1 MVDKQGLKNVSACC
15 SNIAPTKQRVL
26 GWGRPT
32 NHSKPPPTQEC
43 HDPHLSE
50 DDELIKN
57 EAAQDAT
64 VFGVSPAMFTLCS
77 GIALLHDAL
86 DQMPGPMRDDALEA
100 AVDIID
106 GAMPEGWTAKWLV
119 SKLRRGE

>member
-1 MVDKQGLKNVSACC
+1 
-15 SNIAPTKQRVL
+15 
-26 GWGRPT
+26 
-32 NHSKPPPTQEC
+32 
-43 HDPHLSE
+43 
-50 DDELIKN
+50 
-57 EAAQDAT
+57 
-64 VFGVSPAMFTLCS
+64 MFTLCS